1 MKVNS
6 ISGLTCYVKDLA
18 RTAEF
23 YETIG
28 FRRGKEEPD
37 RATFYVNW
45 FFVTFVAQDRED
57 DAELRKEVEAATKG
71 AGLLVY
77 LKVDDV
83 EGFHEAVLSKGMKP
97 ATEIR
102 KVSRAQREFVLRD
115 PDGYRLVF
123 FEKK

>member
-77 LKVDDV
+77 IKVDDV